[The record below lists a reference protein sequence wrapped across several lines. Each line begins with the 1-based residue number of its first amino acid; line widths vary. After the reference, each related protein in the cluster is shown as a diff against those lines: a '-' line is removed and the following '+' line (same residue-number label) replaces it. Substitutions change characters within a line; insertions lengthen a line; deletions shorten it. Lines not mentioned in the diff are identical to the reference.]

1 MNMNHLRVQTSHFG
15 NPEHVL
21 ELGKTRTLLPGSNEA
36 VVALRA
42 APINPSDVLTIRGVY
57 SARTPLPLTPGFE
70 GVGTVVALGESV
82 SNLNL
87 GDVVLPLRGQGTWQ
101 EYVVAPASHCVRVPD
116 GWSVAESAQL
126 YINPLSAW
134 LMLRQT
140 LTDLQGRWIA
150 LNAANSATGRLLIQ
164 FAVHMGAR
172 VIAVVRGRNP
182 FSSLIELGAT
192 HVVDTEQESIYE
204 AVMHHTQG
212 LGVAA
217 TFDAVGGAPGAE
229 LASALSPEGTMVH
242 YGLLSGEPLPECV
255 NARHFWLRK
264 WVNEVDG
271 RLWRETFEKLFLNLK
286 RWNIRLPDVQTY

>member
-1 MNMNHLRVQTSHFG
+1 MKMNHLRVQTSHFG
-15 NPEHVL
+15 HPEHVL
-21 ELGKTRTLLPGSNEA
+21 ELGKTRTLLPGSKEA

-182 FSSLIELGAT
+182 FSSLIELDAT
-192 HVVDTEQESIYE
+192 HVVDTE
-204 AVMHHTQG
+204 
-212 LGVAA
+212 
-217 TFDAVGGAPGAE
+217 
-229 LASALSPEGTMVH
+229 
-242 YGLLSGEPLPECV
+242 
-255 NARHFWLRK
+255 
-264 WVNEVDG
+264 
-271 RLWRETFEKLFLNLK
+271 
-286 RWNIRLPDVQTY
+286 